1 MDHLLLG
8 ESLRKIKI
16 NKIFFFLP
24 LLVGQRLELK
34 VWRIKKDGESV
45 RDLPAE
51 RLSARA
57 KFRAASSPA
66 ERLSDKEEAEG
77 SIPSPPTKL

>member
-1 MDHLLLG
+1 MIYRQNA
-8 ESLRKIKI
+8 S
-16 NKIFFFLP
+16 
-24 LLVGQRLELK
+24 
-34 VWRIKKDGESV
+34 
-45 RDLPAE
+45 LPA
-51 RLSARA
+51 L